1 METEA
6 GSQCASRRCR
16 LLELPAELRFRIY
29 QFYMEAEPNAST
41 SRPREP
47 ALTVISRSVRAAT
60 LPIYYSSYTLTL
72 YSLVKCDVY
81 GQVRLS
87 RESWFRHI
95 LSEKIKHI
103 KRFNIRYSLFQ
114 SYHGEIV
121 PLDFRI
127 ELSKKAN
134 TFEMGH
140 SFDRVW
146 FRNVNRTGD
155 PADFEDIVVPIRNH
169 LRTTLEYLIQSP
181 GIGNF
186 TVDDIDRLV
195 AVDPETLPLSTSR

>member
-1 METEA
+1 
-6 GSQCASRRCR
+6 
-16 LLELPAELRFRIY
+16 
-29 QFYMEAEPNAST
+29 
-41 SRPREP
+41 
-47 ALTVISRSVRAAT
+47 
-60 LPIYYSSYTLTL
+60 
-72 YSLVKCDVY
+72 
-81 GQVRLS
+81 
-87 RESWFRHI
+87 
-95 LSEKIKHI
+95 
-103 KRFNIRYSLFQ
+103 
-114 SYHGEIV
+114 
-121 PLDFRI
+121 
-127 ELSKKAN
+127 
-134 TFEMGH
+134 MGH

>member
-1 METEA
+1 MEIEA

-16 LLELPAELRFRIY
+16 LLELPAELRSRVY
-29 QFYMEAEPNAST
+29 QCYMEEESNAST

-47 ALTVISRSVRAAT
+47 ALTFISRSVRAAT
-60 LPIYYSSYTLTL
+60 LPIYYSNYTLTL
-72 YSLVKCDVY
+72 HSLVKCDVY

-95 LSEKIKHI
+95 QSEKIKHI

-134 TFEMGH
+134 SFEMGH

-146 FRNVNRTGD
+146 FRNVNRTED
-155 PADFEDIVVPIRNH
+155 PADEDIVVPIRDH
-169 LRTTLEYLIQSP
+169 LRTTLKSLIQSP
-181 GIGNF
+181 GIGSF
-186 TVDDIDRLV
+186 TADDIDRLV
-195 AVDPETLPLSTSR
+195 AVDPETLPLSTSS